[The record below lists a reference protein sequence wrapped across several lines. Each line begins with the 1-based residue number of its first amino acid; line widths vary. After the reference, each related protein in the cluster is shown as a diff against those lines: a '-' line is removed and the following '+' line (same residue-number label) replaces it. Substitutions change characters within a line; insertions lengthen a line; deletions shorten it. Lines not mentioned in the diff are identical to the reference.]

1 MEQQEREMVAGLQLT
16 LSHVTMVGEGL
27 DRSTM
32 ASATAAPGS
41 AGSWMMQAA
50 WRAGL
55 GPWRPLASYSS
66 KAALGG
72 SCTGKDAVN

>member
-1 MEQQEREMVAGLQLT
+1 MEQQAGRGNAASELT

-27 DRSTM
+27 ERSTVV
-32 ASATAAPGS
+32 STTAAPGS

-72 SCTGKDAVN
+72 SCTDDTA